1 MSKWLQG
8 LNPEQEEAVL
18 HNYGPQL
25 ILAGAGT
32 GKTTVLVTRT
42 GRLIDE
48 NIVRPDQV
56 LVLTFTNKAASELK
70 ERVSAK
76 IGKKSKKIWA
86 GTFHSFGVSVLKNH
100 YNLVNLPKNFGIIDA
115 GDAKAILKAFL
126 KDINHYD
133 RDSVNLD
140 KILSIMSDW
149 RSRGQTKVRGSD
161 TSDADLELV
170 QILLPKYLTK
180 LRLLGVVDFDG
191 LLLMP
196 IQIFKENELVLQ
208 SYQQQFLQVMVD
220 EFQDTNSIQ
229 MKLINQLVAGHNNI
243 TVVGDDDQSIYGWR
257 GAVISHILNFPKHF
271 KPCNVVR
278 LQRNYRSTSSILNI
292 ANSVIQKNK
301 DRHDK
306 VLKAE
311 GHDSS
316 GEMPELFTYANE
328 EEESAEIVSQVQH
341 FLRKGFSYKDI
352 AILYRSNSQGGLIE
366 GDLRRANID
375 YKITGGTA
383 FFDRSEVK
391 DVLAYIQCAF
401 LSNEIALRRVI
412 NNPPRGIGA
421 KKIEFFEQRSKDKGM
436 NFQDCVYTYNTSQSE
451 KPFNGVIEFLEIIKK
466 LRTSLLLKN
475 GNTPGQNLLSFLDEM
490 GYKALVYSN
499 YKDPQIAHKKW
510 MVVEI
515 LSRVLDGFVN
525 KAGHTQKSLKEFIH
539 SMVLRDQMEEANDQ
553 KNQNKIQLMTLH
565 ACKGLEYPVVL
576 LVGCEEDIIPHKTL
590 GLDIDEE
597 RRLFYVGL
605 TRAKKHLV
613 LTKAETRKR
622 YGQLRPVSPSRFLL
636 EIPEGMVKDYPDGN
650 RPFQVDERKNM
661 LADLYKK
668 LEQNS
673 KPV

>member
-1 MSKWLQG
+1 MSKWLEG
-8 LNPEQEEAVL
+8 LNPEQVESVL
-18 HNYGPQL
+18 HDYGPQL

-42 GRLIDE
+42 GRLIAE
-48 NIVRPDQV
+48 KIVRADQV

-70 ERVSAK
+70 ERVAAK
-76 IGKKSKKIWA
+76 IGKQSQKIWA

-100 YNLVNLPKNFGIIDA
+100 YNLVKLPKNFGIIDS

-133 RDSVNLD
+133 RDSVNLE

-149 RSRGQTKVRGSD
+149 RSRGQTKVRNSD
-161 TSDADLELV
+161 VDDADLELV

-191 LLLMP
+191 LLLLP
-196 IQIFKENELVLQ
+196 IQIFNDHPHVLE
-208 SYQQQFLQVMVD
+208 SYQKQFLQVMVD

-229 MKLINQLVAGHNNI
+229 MKLINQLVAAHNNI

-271 KPCNVVR
+271 TPCNVVR
-278 LQRNYRSTSSILNI
+278 LQRNYRSTSSILSI

-311 GHDSS
+311 GHDTS
-316 GEMPELFTYANE
+316 GDLPELFTYANE
-328 EEESAEIVSQVQH
+328 EEESAEVVSQVQH
-341 FLRKGFSYKDI
+341 FLRQGYSYKDI
-352 AILYRSNSQGGLIE
+352 AVLYRSNSQGGLIE
-366 GDLRRANID
+366 GDLRRANVD

-401 LSNEIALRRVI
+401 LSNEIAMRRVI
-412 NNPPRGIGA
+412 NVPPRGIGA
-421 KKIEFFEQRSKDKGM
+421 KTIEFFEQRALDKGF
-436 NFQDCVYTYNTSQSE
+436 NFQDCVYTYQLEHSP
-451 KPFNGVIEFLEIIKK
+451 KPYKGIIEFLEIVKK
-466 LRTSLLLKN
+466 LRVNLLLNN
-475 GNTPGQNLLSFLDEM
+475 GNTAGQNLLAFLDEI
-490 GYKALVYSN
+490 GFKALVYSN
-499 YKDPQIAHKKW
+499 YKDPQIGHKKW

-515 LSRVLDGFVN
+515 LSREV
-525 KAGHTQKSLKEFIH
+525 
-539 SMVLRDQMEEANDQ
+539 
-553 KNQNKIQLMTLH
+553 QLMTLH
-565 ACKGLEYPVVL
+565 ACKGLEYPVVI

-636 EIPEGMVKDYPDGN
+636 EIPEHLIKDYPDGN
-650 RPFQVDERKNM
+650 RPFQVNERKSM